1 MKIPN
6 ESREREKLL
15 LLLKELREKSAIRQ
29 VDLANQ
35 LDVPQSFVSKYES
48 GTRNLDILELRRI
61 CQLMGIS
68 LHDFVKKLEESLNET
83 K

>member
-6 ESREREKLL
+6 ETIQREKLTH
-15 LLLKELREKSAIRQ
+15 LLKELRQKSTLRQ
-29 VDLANQ
+29 AEMAKQ
-35 LDVPQSFVSKYES
+35 LGVPQSFVSKYES
-48 GTRNLDILELRRI
+48 GTRNLDILELRQI

-68 LHDFVKKLEESLNET
+68 LQDFVKKLEEELNET